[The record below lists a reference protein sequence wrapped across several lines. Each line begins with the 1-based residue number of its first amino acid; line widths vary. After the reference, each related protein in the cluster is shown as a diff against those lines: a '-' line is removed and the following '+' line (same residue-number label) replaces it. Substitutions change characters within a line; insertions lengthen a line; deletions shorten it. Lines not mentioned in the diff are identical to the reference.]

1 MMRFLPGLSLFNG
14 LIPKTSN
21 SSKRARLDSTSSAR
35 QGFTLIEI
43 LVVIG
48 IMGLLVAIT
57 FASYRIFSRQV
68 DLETTAQKILSTL
81 QLARNQTQASEDE
94 TQYGVHFEVS
104 KYVLFKGAT
113 YNAAD
118 PNNKDYDLTS
128 AEIYEINLGGGSEVV
143 FDRIRGTSANSGNV
157 KVRVLADTSKTRTIV
172 INPAGQVSLEET
184 VNPTDTR
191 IADTRH
197 LHFSLGWSIQ
207 SSVTLTLVFSDPPNP
222 DVVQNIAM
230 ASYFNATKTEFDWE
244 GTTDVG
250 GSDQTIRV
258 NTHLL
263 NATDTNLSV
272 HRDRQ
277 KNSKAVQILIDGKD
291 IVSYTAAG
299 VATLGSFGG
308 SMSVQ

>member
-21 SSKRARLDSTSSAR
+21 SSKRARSSAR

-43 LVVIG
+43 LVVMG

-104 KYVLFKGAT
+104 KYVLFKGTT

-118 PNNKDYDLTS
+118 PNNKVYDLTS

-143 FDRIRGTSANSGNV
+143 FDRIRGTTANSGNV
-157 KVRVLADTSKTRTIV
+157 KVRVLADTSKTRTIA

-191 IADTRH
+191 VTDTRH
-197 LHFSLGWSIQ
+197 LHFDPLGWSIQ
-207 SSVTLTLVFSDPPNP
+207 TSITLTLVFSDPPNP
-222 DVVQNIAM
+222 NVVQNITM
-230 ASYFNATKTEFDWE
+230 
-244 GTTDVG
+244 
-250 GSDQTIRV
+250 
-258 NTHLL
+258 
-263 NATDTNLSV
+263 
-272 HRDRQ
+272 
-277 KNSKAVQILIDGKD
+277 
-291 IVSYTAAG
+291 
-299 VATLGSFGG
+299 
-308 SMSVQ
+308 